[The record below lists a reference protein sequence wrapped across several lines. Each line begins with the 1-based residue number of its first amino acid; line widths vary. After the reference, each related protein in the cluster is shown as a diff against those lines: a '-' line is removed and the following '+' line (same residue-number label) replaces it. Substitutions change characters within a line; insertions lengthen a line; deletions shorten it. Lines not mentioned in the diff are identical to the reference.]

1 MNEHKIYLLKTHL
14 KTENDEYLY
23 KIGRTTQQHLIRL
36 SDYPKTYKLILT
48 RACIDC
54 IYVENKIIKLFT
66 KKYKK
71 EFKNEYFI
79 GDENEMINDINEI
92 INDQQD
98 NNSNNNHNPS
108 TTSADYSQ
116 EISACKQAYVSI
128 QPKEIEIVKQNETTN
143 LSYKLQVM
151 SDTQN
156 QLDKI
161 REQNKARQEKFYKS
175 NKETINSKR
184 RELYKLKRESLKTEK

>member
-23 KIGRTTQQHLIRL
+23 KIGRTTQQQLIRL

-48 RACIDC
+48 RACIDF
-54 IYVENKIIKLFT
+54 IYIENKIITLFT

-71 EFKNEYFI
+71 EFKNEYFV
-79 GDENEMINDINEI
+79 GDENEMVNDINEI
-92 INDQQD
+92 INNQQD
-98 NNSNNNHNPS
+98 NNSNSNNSNNNPS
-108 TTSADYSQ
+108 TTSADYSE
-116 EISACKQAYVSI
+116 EISACKQGSVFLHT
-128 QPKEIEIVKQNETTN
+128 P
-143 LSYKLQVM
+143 
-151 SDTQN
+151 N

-175 NKETINSKR
+175 NKETINAKR